1 MNRYCQFKTNVLGIF
16 AFILAVS
23 TFARD
28 ASAQADRELDLLRSI
43 GKRLA
48 IVERRSQDPFVAA
61 MDRKDV
67 HTLLGQF
74 RRAED
79 GETQAKIANGLIKI
93 GEPGALRLLDLLKTE
108 LKSSVNQYKR
118 DFQAQVAQA
127 VRERRK
133 GVTEADI
140 AALQK
145 TVVDL
150 ARDPGL
156 TKDMVV
162 KQSDKAMEKL
172 EELLSIQRTD
182 VLNDAKLKAARKR
195 IVDLAMM
202 AKRASDSLSSKH
214 QAAKGKV
221 PDIVA
226 IDQEL
231 FAAEELASL
240 MATPMTKDA
249 IDVMFEN
256 EKIAK
261 TMKDPLEAE
270 CAKLL
275 NLRRIRVGMQPLKI
289 DLILGDASRDHSNDM
304 KRLGFFS
311 HTSPVS
317 GKSSPWDRAKNFNT
331 TASGENI
338 AMGYPSPDAVIKGW
352 WYSPGHHRNMM
363 NPRFSRVGHGRV
375 DRHWTQMFGS

>member
-1 MNRYCQFKTNVLGIF
+1 MNRRFLPAIHVF
-16 AFILAVS
+16 ALIAALLTV
-23 TFARD
+23 FADGRS
-28 ASAQADRELDLLRSI
+28 ASAQTDRELDLLRSI

-48 IVERRSQDPFVAA
+48 IVEKRSQDPFIAA
-61 MDRKDV
+61 MDRRDV
-67 HTLLGQF
+67 FGLLGQY
-74 RRAED
+74 RRATD
-79 GETQAKIANGLIKI
+79 DDTRSKVANGLIKL
-93 GEPGALRLLDLLKTE
+93 GDAGSLRLLDLLETE
-108 LKSSVNQYKR
+108 LKHSVSSYKR
-118 DFQAQVAQA
+118 DFQKQVTKT

-156 TKDMVV
+156 TKDMIT
-162 KQSDKAMEKL
+162 KESDKAMEKL
-172 EELLSIQRTD
+172 EELLSIDRTD
-182 VLNDAKLKAARKR
+182 VLSNPKLRAARKR

-202 AKRASDSLSSKH
+202 SKRAADGLSSKF
-214 QAAKGKV
+214 QAAKQKA
-221 PDIVA
+221 PDLVA

-231 FAAEELASL
+231 VAAEELASL
-240 MATPMTKDA
+240 MATPMSKDA

-261 TMKDPLEAE
+261 QLKDPLEAE
-270 CAKLL
+270 AAKLL
-275 NLRRIRVGMQPLKI
+275 NLRRIRVGMRPLKI
-289 DLILGDASRDHSNDM
+289 DPILGDAGRDHSKDM
-304 KRLGFFS
+304 KTLGFFS

-317 GKSSPWDRAKNFNT
+317 GKTTPWDRARNFGT

-338 AMGYPSPDAVIKGW
+338 AAGYPSPDAVIRGW

-375 DRHWTQMFGS
+375 DRHWTQLFGS